1 MLLLEAQIPEFDFAA
16 LLLPYLALWGFL
28 MLCSLLV
35 YVLNGIFV
43 SKIFVKTGAEGWPAW
58 LPIYNSWRLLEIGG
72 QAGWLALL
80 ALVPGGSIVT
90 VVFLIIAVNNIN
102 RGFGKT
108 TGWTV
113 LYFFLPLVWG
123 AYLAY
128 GRTEPWRAP
137 APAGSWAPPP
147 PAQPPAQQWP
157 APYPPQPTQSI

>member
-1 MLLLEAQIPEFDFAA
+1 MTNGLNDMLRLAAEAPTVDLFA
-16 LLLPYLALWGFL
+16 LWLPYLALWGFL
-28 MLCSLLV
+28 LLCSLLV

-80 ALVPGGSIVT
+80 ALVPGAGIVT
-90 VVFLIIAVNNIN
+90 VVFLVIAVNNIN

-108 TGWTV
+108 GGWTV
-113 LYFFLPLVWG
+113 LYIFLPLVWG

-137 APAGSWAPPP
+137 APADSWAPPSP
-147 PAQPPAQQWP
+147 
-157 APYPPQPTQSI
+157 PYPPQPTQSI